1 MLVFDHSN
9 YCIVGNYYLLTIITI
24 VRVYDI
30 IIITGVVHR
39 VYIDLSYTLYY
50 MYTLNIRYNMA
61 DLMDNLNAVALSF
74 VLG

>member
-9 YCIVGNYYLLTIITI
+9 YCIVGNHYLLTTIITI
-24 VRVYDI
+24 RVYDT

-61 DLMDNLNAVALSF
+61 DLMDNLNAVELSF
-74 VLG
+74 IL